1 MSKRHSIWAHFE
13 HWVIFPISRLKEEN
27 KLPEI
32 LLFVDKLP
40 KKQEF
45 RLGTVLAN
53 LKRQGFGGREL
64 KKEDDMKNEGKK
76 KVYEDNLAVY
86 LREINNI
93 PMLSREEE
101 EEAAHAAAAGDKAA
115 RERIVS
121 ANLRFV
127 VTVAKKYQG
136 LGLPLDDLISEGN
149 IGLLNAVDRFDV
161 LKGYH
166 FISYAV
172 WWVRQAIM
180 AALCEKARAI
190 RLPVNRAA
198 DLVRIEKAGRI
209 IQKQHSADDEI
220 GEIADLL
227 NMPKARVSDLINIS
241 REMLSLDNPAGK
253 EGDLPLRDFIED
265 NQYAAPDQ
273 IVEFNLM
280 KIDIEHVLDTLDKDE
295 ADIIRL
301 HYGLGS
307 RQPMSLKEI
316 GVQYNLSKERIRQI
330 EEKALSRLRN
340 PIRADKLEAYV
351 A

>member
-1 MSKRHSIWAHFE
+1 
-13 HWVIFPISRLKEEN
+13 
-27 KLPEI
+27 
-32 LLFVDKLP
+32 
-40 KKQEF
+40 
-45 RLGTVLAN
+45 
-53 LKRQGFGGREL
+53 
-64 KKEDDMKNEGKK
+64 MKDEGKK
-76 KVYEDNLAVY
+76 NAYDDNLAIY
-86 LREINNI
+86 LREINCI

-101 EEAAHAAAAGDKAA
+101 KEAAHAASAGNKAA
-115 RERIVS
+115 RERLVS

-136 LGLPLDDLISEGN
+136 LGLALDDLISEGN

-198 DLVRIEKAGRI
+198 DLVRIEKAGKI

-220 GEIADLL
+220 GEIAELL
-227 NMPKARVSDLINIS
+227 NMAKARVSDLINIS
-241 REMLSLDNPAGK
+241 REMLSLDNPANK
-253 EGDLPLRDFIED
+253 DGDMPLRDFIED
-265 NQYAAPDQ
+265 NQYSSPDQ
-273 IVEFNLM
+273 VVEYNLM
-280 KIDIEHVLDTLDKDE
+280 KSDIEVVLDTLDKDE